1 MIVNI
6 LGIPYTVEEVDR
18 IDPDVRM
25 FGQIDYPNQRIL
37 LEKGMAPEYAKQTL
51 MHEILHGILE
61 GLGYDDINSD
71 DQKVQSI
78 ATALYQVFGSQVL
91 NELR

>member
-25 FGQIDYPNQRIL
+25 FGQIELNDHPR
-37 LEKGMAPEYAKQTL
+37 MVHRSTL
-51 MHEILHGILE
+51 
-61 GLGYDDINSD
+61 
-71 DQKVQSI
+71 
-78 ATALYQVFGSQVL
+78 
-91 NELR
+91 